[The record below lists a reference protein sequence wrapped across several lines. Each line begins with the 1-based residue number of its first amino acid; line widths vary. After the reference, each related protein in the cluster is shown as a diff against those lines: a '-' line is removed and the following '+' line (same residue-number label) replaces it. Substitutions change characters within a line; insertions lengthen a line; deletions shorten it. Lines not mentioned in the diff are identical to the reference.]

1 VSQDKSRTQA
11 PSRAPGD
18 IAVAA
23 LLAAGALAE
32 RTRGH
37 RAWLA
42 AIPIIG
48 VNFVAFYGQASFFRA
63 HRHVQPGVV
72 IPFVIA
78 DVMAL
83 ALESIAVYLAWQAHL
98 ARKANDSAFRLRLGA
113 YAVAVVIG
121 ALNYSHFCG
130 PRWQPTAYA
139 VAFALASVISPAL
152 WGIHSNRESRD
163 ALKARGLIEDH
174 AVRLGATR
182 WAWHLLRSARVMFRA
197 TWVGE
202 TNPARAIALIGTGP
216 GREIVLMD
224 EGLVAAEPAGQKTE
238 PAAARPRKLASASA
252 GQLMNGRG
260 AGTGARSVTAA
271 GSAAQAPPSAP
282 GPAPR
287 EPRTLTVRAARAPEL
302 AAARAAAEQE
312 MATELAHTPQPWPA
326 ARKLADDERLSPFG
340 SLATRRRA
348 AGRVVIMARTMSNG
362 GGHGDRDGA

>member
-1 VSQDKSRTQA
+1 VSQDKSPRPA

-23 LLAAGALAE
+23 LLAAGALVE

-113 YAVAVVIG
+113 YAVATVIG

-163 ALKARGLIEDH
+163 ALKARDLIEDH

-202 TNPARAIALIGTGP
+202 TNPARAIALIETGP
-216 GREIVLMD
+216 GREIVLVD
-224 EGLVAAEPAGQKTE
+224 EGLAAAAEPAADSPAGRKTE
-238 PAAARPRKLASASA
+238 PAAEPAA

-271 GSAAQAPPSAP
+271 GSAAQAPPPAP
-282 GPAPR
+282 DGAPR
-287 EPRTLTVRAARAPEL
+287 EPRALSVRAARAPEL
-302 AAARAAAEQE
+302 AAARAAIERE
-312 MATELAHTPQPWPA
+312 LATELAHTPQPWPS
-326 ARKLADDERLSPFG
+326 ARSLADDERLSPFG

-348 AGRVVIMARTMSNG
+348 ADRAVVLAKTMSNG